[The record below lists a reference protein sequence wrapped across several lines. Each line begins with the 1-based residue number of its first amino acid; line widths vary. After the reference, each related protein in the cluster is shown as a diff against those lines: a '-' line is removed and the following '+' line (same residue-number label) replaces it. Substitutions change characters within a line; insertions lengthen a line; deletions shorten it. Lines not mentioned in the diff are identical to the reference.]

1 MPNFLMTC
9 LACRQGSA
17 HRSKSPRIKWTF
29 KRNSGIDA
37 RVPGV
42 LTVGVININ
51 DAKANFSN
59 YGSVVDIFA
68 PGQNIVSAGIR
79 RGLAVGI

>member
-1 MPNFLMTC
+1 MDIQRQLNMTM
-9 LACRQGSA
+9 QTSA
-17 HRSKSPRIKWTF
+17 GIH
-29 KRNSGIDA
+29 GIDANQTSPA

-42 LTVGVININ
+42 LTVGVMGIN

-68 PGQNIVSAGIR
+68 PGDDIISAGIR
-79 RGLAVGI
+79 HGPAVSI

>member
-1 MPNFLMTC
+1 MIVQT
-9 LACRQGSA
+9 SA
-17 HRSKSPRIKWTF
+17 GIH
-29 KRNSGIDA
+29 GIDANETSPA

-68 PGQNIVSAGIR
+68 PGENIISAGIHD
-79 RGLAVGI
+79 GPAVSI

>member
-1 MPNFLMTC
+1 MNKMNIQ
-9 LACRQGSA
+9 RQLNIITQTSA
-17 HRSKSPRIKWTF
+17 GIH
-29 KRNSGIDA
+29 GIDANETSPA

-51 DAKANFSN
+51 DAKTNFSN

-68 PGQNIVSAGIR
+68 PGENIVSAGIF
-79 RGLAVGI
+79 GGPAVSI